1 MQKSKNLDF
10 WSGCGGI
17 FLWMEDC
24 VKEQGGNGH
33 EDARVF
39 KKSLIFRHVVFM
51 DIADYSYYND
61 YAVHVLIYK
70 KDLWFWC
77 TIFNTCNVLLT
88 VILMNL
94 LLFSY
99 VKLYWV

>member
-1 MQKSKNLDF
+1 
-10 WSGCGGI
+10 
-17 FLWMEDC
+17 
-24 VKEQGGNGH
+24 
-33 EDARVF
+33 
-39 KKSLIFRHVVFM
+39 M
-51 DIADYSYYND
+51 DIADDSYYND

-99 VKLYWV
+99 VTLYWI